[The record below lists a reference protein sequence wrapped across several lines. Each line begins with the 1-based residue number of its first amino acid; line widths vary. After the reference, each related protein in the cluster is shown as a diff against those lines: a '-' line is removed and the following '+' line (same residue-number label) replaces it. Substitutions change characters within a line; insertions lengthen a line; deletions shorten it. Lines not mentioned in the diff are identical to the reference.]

1 MTEKRTSCKGCI
13 HDLGGGQCRINVERE
28 CREGGGFELYD
39 WAEKQTKPEAERLST
54 ILAIE
59 RNLHRDTKR
68 KLEKANHD
76 RKRYA
81 KRIRFLDSRH
91 EVMCCEY
98 HAARVEIH
106 VLKTAVT
113 ALEGRLKAYE
123 QGAEKGAAE
132 NGTPAEEA
140 ATCVHEAE

>member
-39 WAEKQTKPEAERLST
+39 WQEKQTKPEAERLST
-54 ILAIE
+54 VLAIE
-59 RNLHRDTKR
+59 RNLHRNTKR
-68 KLEKANHD
+68 KLEKAIHD

-81 KRIRFLDSRH
+81 KRIRFLDGRH
-91 EVMCCEY
+91 EVMCREY
-98 HAARVEIH
+98 HVAQAEIH
-106 VLKTAVT
+106 ALKIAVA

-123 QGAEKGAAE
+123 QGTEKGAAE
-132 NGTPAEEA
+132 NGAPAEEA
-140 ATCVHEAE
+140 ATGVHEVE